1 MDPGP
6 GGDRGHTATT
16 PTERSWRLLAVG
28 AGYRRCVTG
37 LAYDVAGV
45 GPAVVLL
52 HSSVGDRRMWDP
64 QWGLL
69 VDAGYRVVRCDFRGH
84 GQSPA
89 PAEPFNA
96 AEDVRTLLDSLGVGK
111 AAIVGASYGGRVA
124 QEIAARWPERV
135 SELIL
140 LCAAT
145 RLHPPTA
152 AIMEFSAR
160 EEELLA
166 AGDIAGAAELNVATL
181 LGPAASAAT
190 REVVMRM
197 QRLTFEIQLAAG
209 DAAQSRESAF
219 VRNADFDLS
228 AVTARTVVVSGDH
241 DVDYFRSTADQLA
254 ASIPGAVR
262 VRLPWAG
269 HLPTLEAP
277 ATMNPLILN
286 WLGPSPS

>member
-1 MDPGP
+1 
-6 GGDRGHTATT
+6 
-16 PTERSWRLLAVG
+16 
-28 AGYRRCVTG
+28 
-37 LAYDVAGV
+37 
-45 GPAVVLL
+45 
-52 HSSVGDRRMWDP
+52 MWDP
-64 QWGLL
+64 QWRMLT
-69 VDAGYRVVRCDFRGH
+69 DAGYRVVRCDFRGH

-96 AEDVRTLLDSLGVGK
+96 ADDVCALLDSLGIGE

-124 QEIAARWPERV
+124 QEIAARWPDRV
-135 SELIL
+135 TVLVL

-145 RLHPPTA
+145 RLHPPTP
-152 AIMEFSAR
+152 AIMTFSAR

-166 AGDIAGAAELNVATL
+166 AGDIAGAVELNVATL

-190 REVVMRM
+190 RAAVTRM

-228 AVTARTVVVSGDH
+228 AVTAHTIVVSGDH
-241 DVDYFRSTADQLA
+241 DVDYFRTTADYMA
-254 ASIPGAVR
+254 ESIPGAVR
-262 VRLPWAG
+262 LALPWAG

-277 ATMNPLILN
+277 DTMNPLILN
-286 WLGPSPS
+286 WLGSATA

>member
-1 MDPGP
+1 M
-6 GGDRGHTATT
+6 T
-16 PTERSWRLLAVG
+16 V
-28 AGYRRCVTG
+28 
-37 LAYDVAGV
+37 LAYDDAGA

-52 HSSVGDRRMWDP
+52 HSSVCDRRMWDP
-64 QWGLL
+64 QWRLL
-69 VDAGYRVVRCDFRGH
+69 IDAGYRVVRCDFRGH

-89 PAEPFNA
+89 PTEQFNA
-96 AEDVRTLLDSLGVGK
+96 ADDVRALLDSLGIGE

-124 QEIAARWPERV
+124 QEIAARWPDGV
-135 SELIL
+135 SVLIL

-166 AGDIAGAAELNVATL
+166 GGDIAGAVELNVATL

-190 REVVMRM
+190 REAVMRM

-209 DAAQSRESAF
+209 DAAQSRGSAL

-241 DVDYFRSTADQLA
+241 DVDYFQTTADYLA
-254 ASIPGAVR
+254 KSIPGAVR
-262 VRLPWAG
+262 VALPWAG
-269 HLPTLEAP
+269 HLPALEAP
-277 ATMNPLILN
+277 ALINPLVLN
-286 WLGPSPS
+286 WLGADVA